1 MTFSL
6 YSEISSPAKR
16 AGRAGLRPSR
26 VGVGRTLA
34 VLWLAPDPAAK
45 RKRRRRKAFARK
57 RVRDGSQWPKMA
69 YPHGSAGRSGRCW

>member
-1 MTFSL
+1 MGKKRKRRMSL
-6 YSEISSPAKR
+6 TEWAEHR
-16 AGRAGLRPSR
+16 GLRPSR

-57 RVRDGSQWPKMA
+57 S
-69 YPHGSAGRSGRCW
+69 